1 MAPGS
6 DVAVSTGSLP
16 TVAVCDACVCGCARQ
31 GPVRRESPPNP
42 SEDLGRWCLQVLGVT
57 LLPAEQMVIT
67 GPRSGQILSVHRVVA
82 ALDTSFRDQNPKHAD
97 TCHYAISALYDPL
110 LYNKGWY
117 SQSYGFPSGHVQMLD
132 MLDHKEG

>member
-82 ALDTSFRDQNPKHAD
+82 ALDRVQVSGASVQRLFLICFVLE
-97 TCHYAISALYDPL
+97 TCDEILPVANRKEMSRPL
-110 LYNKGWY
+110 PRVVGP
-117 SQSYGFPSGHVQMLD
+117 Q
-132 MLDHKEG
+132 